1 MNKYFFTLL
10 ALAMS
15 LASVS
20 PAQADTR
27 IVTLNVEG
35 MTCPACPITV
45 KKALNKVPGVEDASV
60 NFDAK
65 TATVKFDDKK
75 TSVDQLTTA
84 TGQAGYPSTLKG
96 PAK

>member
-1 MNKYFFTLL
+1 MRKQLFVFL
-10 ALAMS
+10 ALSMATM
-15 LASVS
+15 A
-20 PAQADTR
+20 AHADTR

-35 MTCPACPITV
+35 MTCPVCPITV
-45 KKALNKVPGVEDASV
+45 KKALNNVPGVEDATV

-75 TSVDQLTTA
+75 TSIDQLTKA